1 MILHHYGPKSL
12 RKVSY
17 SVLNQCDMPRHILK
31 VKALRENAF
40 EIFSEKRKSVAACS
54 CLEMHMT
61 ALWIPQ
67 SECKHPK
74 CLRIHLQSQRGRWA
88 IVSEPLV
95 RTIDW
100 MDDDANQMGSEQ
112 RLCSYEW
119 NGKQSVNGHLLECRF
134 VWPPQAQPSHIE
146 DLACLNPQTHP
157 HKHKQQLCS
166 NTSC

>member
-1 MILHHYGPKSL
+1 MQRVKSMWYAKTHSKSKGFTWKCI
-12 RKVSY
+12 R
-17 SVLNQCDMPRHILK
+17 D
-31 VKALRENAF
+31 F
-40 EIFSEKRKSVAACS
+40 FSEKRKSVAACS
-54 CLEMHMT
+54 CLEMRMT
-61 ALWIPQ
+61 AFWLPQ

-74 CLRIHLQSQRGRWA
+74 CLCIHLQNQRGRWA
-88 IVSEPLV
+88 ITSEPLV
-95 RTIDW
+95 HTNDW

-134 VWPPQAQPSHIE
+134 VCPPQAQPLHIE
-146 DLACLNPQTHP
+146 DLACLNLQTHP